1 MVRTMKIGLRCP
13 AHVSSVEQT
22 LQYALVAHGGG
33 GRFWLTSQSATRSIL
48 LGASLL
54 GNGFPLPLGIVVPD
68 GASGREIARQAS
80 ELARLAGQRVV
91 LAWAADRSSDLEEF
105 RAETLSDGTSHA
117 IAGAV
122 LSPSRPTT
130 ANADASLSFTS
141 RYLPDDVNVSDAA
154 VPDGVAYA
162 DFLFFDVPQARRSA
176 GGRATYESG
185 VVERLQQLSVPL
197 GIGQSTLDRVDEQEF
212 VIGVEEGH
220 GEVDPV
226 RELLVL
232 ERAMTEA
239 SEFVASA
246 RALRAREIFGW

>member
-1 MVRTMKIGLRCP
+1 MKIGLRCP
-13 AHVSSVEQT
+13 AHVSSVEQA

-33 GRFWLTSQSATRSIL
+33 GRFWLTSPSVTRSIL

-68 GASGREIARQAS
+68 RARGREVARLAGD
-80 ELARLAGQRVV
+80 LARLAGQRVV
-91 LAWAADRSSDLEEF
+91 LAWATDRSPDLEEF
-105 RAETLSDGTSHA
+105 RAEALSDGTSPVV
-117 IAGAV
+117 AV
-122 LSPSRPTT
+122 AALSPSRPATSD
-130 ANADASLSFTS
+130 ADASLSFTS
-141 RYLPDDVNVSDAA
+141 RYLPDDVHLSDAA
-154 VPDGVAYA
+154 VPDGVAHA
-162 DFLFFDVPQARRSA
+162 DFLFFDVPRARRSA

-185 VVERLQQLSVPL
+185 VGECLQQLSVPL
-197 GIGQSTLDRVDEQEF
+197 GIGQATLDRVDEQEF
-212 VIGVEEGH
+212 VIGVEEAH
-220 GEVDPV
+220 GEVDPA